1 MRILVTGGSGFIGSQ
16 VVRDLSARGDEV
28 VVVDHHRHPDTGLHT
43 VVGDIADPAVVAEA
57 LAPGTDAVVHLAA
70 MTSVLESKKDPEAVF
85 QTNVVGTANLLER
98 ARNLGTERFV
108 FISSN
113 AVVGDVGATRIDET
127 ARLHPLTPYG
137 GTKAAG
143 EMLMSCYGSSYD
155 MVAVTLRYTNIYGV
169 GMQRKDS
176 VVARLMRAALAG
188 TSIPIYGDGEQVR
201 DYLYVADA
209 SAAVTLAL
217 GLDRSDLLIVGYG
230 DSVSMNE
237 MHRVAV
243 EVTGVE
249 IPAERIPAHPGEMP
263 AVIVDTAHA
272 QAAGFAPSHDLRAGM
287 AATWEDFRAN
297 PPQV

>member
-1 MRILVTGGSGFIGSQ
+1 MRILVTGGAGFIGSQ
-16 VVRDLSARGDEV
+16 VVRDLRARGDEV
-28 VVVDHHRHPDTGLHT
+28 VVVDRHPHPDAEL
-43 VVGDIADPAVVAEA
+43 VSIAGDIADPDVVAEA

-70 MTSVLESKKDPEAVF
+70 MTSVLESKKDPEGVF
-85 QTNVVGTANLLER
+85 RTNVVGTSNLLER

-113 AVVGDVGATRIDET
+113 AVVGDVGTATMDES
-127 ARLHPLTPYG
+127 ALLRPLTPYG

-143 EMLMSCYGSSYD
+143 EMMMSYYGASYD

-209 SAAVTLAL
+209 SAAVLLAL
-217 GLDRSDLLIVGYG
+217 GLERPELFIVGYG
-230 DSVSMNE
+230 ASVSMNE
-237 MHRVAV
+237 IHRMAV
-243 EVTGVE
+243 EVTGID
-249 IPAERIPAHPGEMP
+249 IPAEQIPARPGEMP
-263 AVIVDTAHA
+263 AVIVDTSRAR
-272 QAAGFAPSHDLRAGM
+272 AAGFEPRYDLRRGM
-287 AATWEDFRAN
+287 AAAWEDFRAN